1 TRMRISTNYF
11 FKSRKRKIKEALKN
25 NDTAGAAKRIKEYL
39 EKQTNVS
46 LNIAITGESGAG
58 KSTFINAFRG
68 IKNRDEGAAPTGVT
82 ETTSEVTPYPHPDNP
97 NVTLWDLPGIGTKD
111 FPARKYLKLVGF
123 DKYDFFLIISDTR
136 FRENDVKLAQ
146 KIKKMKKNFY
156 FVRSKIDNDIR
167 AEESVSDSSKEK
179 TLTKIRDDCVQH
191 LGIESP
197 RVFLMSS
204 FQLHKYD
211 FSLLQE
217 TLETELPKDK
227 RDTLLYVMPNVN
239 PDVISKKK
247 KALKV
252 HLYLLA
258 TLSAAAAAVPVP
270 GLSVAVDVA
279 VLIGAVTHF
288 VHAFGLDVQSL
299 KRLAI
304 RTAVSYTELRDVII
318 SPVAAKEITKELF
331 LKVFI
336 PIVGIPVAMSLS
348 FVTTYRVLNF
358 ILNQLAE
365 DAQKVLNKALELSTV
380 SEPERTWL

>member
-1 TRMRISTNYF
+1 MVLTCF
-11 FKSRKRKIKEALKN
+11 LCDAGLK
-25 NDTAGAAKRIKEYL
+25 D
-39 EKQTNVS
+39 
-46 LNIAITGESGAG
+46 
-58 KSTFINAFRG
+58 
-68 IKNRDEGAAPTGVT
+68 
-82 ETTSEVTPYPHPDNP
+82 
-97 NVTLWDLPGIGTKD
+97 
-111 FPARKYLKLVGF
+111 
-123 DKYDFFLIISDTR
+123 
-136 FRENDVKLAQ
+136 
-146 KIKKMKKNFY
+146 
-156 FVRSKIDNDIR
+156 
-167 AEESVSDSSKEK
+167 
-179 TLTKIRDDCVQH
+179 

-288 VHAFGLDVQSL
+288 VHVFGLDVQSL

-304 RTAVSYTELRDVII
+304 RTAVSYTELHVII
-318 SPVAAKEITKELF
+318 SPVAAKKMTKEFF
-331 LKVFI
+331 LKVFAELAGAAGLPVI

-365 DAQKVLNKALELSTV
+365 DAQKVLNKALVWAWKEKAMKLSETGIYTWNSVNQSPCTAGQLHTLKLFSSSHTYRNKHHHIIQIWTV
-380 SEPERTWL
+380 

>member
-1 TRMRISTNYF
+1 MVLTCFLCN
-11 FKSRKRKIKEALKN
+11 AGLK
-25 NDTAGAAKRIKEYL
+25 D
-39 EKQTNVS
+39 
-46 LNIAITGESGAG
+46 
-58 KSTFINAFRG
+58 
-68 IKNRDEGAAPTGVT
+68 
-82 ETTSEVTPYPHPDNP
+82 
-97 NVTLWDLPGIGTKD
+97 
-111 FPARKYLKLVGF
+111 
-123 DKYDFFLIISDTR
+123 
-136 FRENDVKLAQ
+136 
-146 KIKKMKKNFY
+146 
-156 FVRSKIDNDIR
+156 
-167 AEESVSDSSKEK
+167 
-179 TLTKIRDDCVQH
+179 

-331 LKVFI
+331 LKVFAQLGGAAGLIGAEEVSRFI

-365 DAQKVLNKALELSTV
+365 DAQKVLNKALVWAWKEKAMKLSETGIYTWNSVNQSPCTAGQLHTLKLFSSSHTYRNKHHHIIQIWTV
-380 SEPERTWL
+380 